1 MLSVSVEDMRKI
13 KLYLRL
19 SDMKLSDLIGLDMKM
34 LASVLKIVVVNN
46 IDYK

>member
-1 MLSVSVEDMRKI
+1 
-13 KLYLRL
+13 
-19 SDMKLSDLIGLDMKM
+19 MKLSDLIGLDMKM